1 MKTFFAAILAAGAA
15 AFLLICPKAASQA
28 ATDAISA
35 CLEIIVPSLFAF
47 SAAAIFLQKSGLY
60 RVVLKPF
67 SLALSKILRMD
78 EELCGI
84 FLLANIGGYPVGAS
98 LISALVDEERL
109 SEKDAARLMCCCFGS
124 GPSFIIGIVGAGVF
138 GSAAVGGVIFAAC
151 FLASLL
157 TAVFVRT
164 RGEFSLKPA
173 PKQLSLNS
181 RVFVSSVNAAA
192 KAMFSVC
199 VMVVIFSVIAAALR
213 EIGVNK
219 LFEQLFAA
227 LGAHGNSKWIFPA
240 LLEITRIKELLPTA
254 DAPAISAALLS
265 FGGVCVFLQISALA
279 GKIPLK
285 RFLVSRIFAA
295 ALSGGIAALL
305 SLALPPCG
313 VETIARSTGAVV
325 FTKNAAL
332 SLAALAMSGIL
343 LAGADDDDDNVQ
355 CTMDN
360 KQ

>member
-1 MKTFFAAILAAGAA
+1 MKTILAAILAAGAA
-15 AFLLICPKAASQA
+15 IFMLICPKTASQA
-28 ATDAISA
+28 ASGAISA
-35 CLEIIVPSLFAF
+35 CLETIVPSLFAF

-67 SLALSKILRMD
+67 TLVLSKILRMD

-84 FLLANIGGYPVGAS
+84 FLLANIGGYPVGIS
-98 LISALVDEERL
+98 LLSALVTDNRL
-109 SEKDAARLMCCCFGS
+109 SERDAARLMCCCFGS

-157 TAVFVRT
+157 VAFFVRT
-164 RGEFSLKPA
+164 RGGFSLKPA
-173 PKQLSLNS
+173 PKQLSINS
-181 RVFVSSVNAAA
+181 STFVSSVNAAA

-199 VMVVIFSVIAAALR
+199 VMVVGFSVIAATLR
-213 EIGVNK
+213 EIGVNV
-219 LFEQLFAA
+219 LFERIFAA
-227 LGAHGNSKWIFPA
+227 LGVGENSGRVFPA
-240 LLEITRIKELLPTA
+240 LLEITRIKEMSPTA
-254 DAPAISAALLS
+254 NAPAICAALLS

-305 SLALPPCG
+305 ALALPPSE
-313 VETIARSTGAVV
+313 VEAIAQSTGTVV
-325 FTKNAAL
+325 FTKNAVL
-332 SLAALAMSGIL
+332 SLATLAMSGIL
-343 LAGADDDDDNVQ
+343 LAESWLRSEKGSSAE
-355 CTMDN
+355 
-360 KQ
+360 